1 MWQIHT
7 DDCNKY
13 CVYTII
19 MPNFKRFFFF
29 LLFLIPTSYILLPM
43 PVQAAITACSVSVS
57 PNTINSGSSDTL
69 VFNVTNDDEA
79 GNQLHWVK
87 ISVPSSN
94 FTITSGDGPSNGGV
108 EIASDGSYVI
118 VKTTMSGGETGAFS
132 IGVTAGGSSGTASFG
147 VSVSDVS
154 EGDNPVGC
162 GGDASVTVPETAQ
175 TIQNSSNISVSVTDS
190 SANITWSTSQSAV
203 GSIDY
208 GTSTSYGSQVSE
220 SGATTSHSLTLSS
233 LSANTTYHFRIT
245 TGGTQFSDSTFKTA
259 VSGTTTTT
267 TVTNTVTT
275 VVTSKTQTDT
285 NGPVISISTNFEK
298 PFESSPE
305 IIGKAVDPSRIVKIE
320 YSTDGGVD
328 WLPVDS
334 TSLGEKNIKFSF
346 VPDSLDDGN
355 YKIIVRAMD
364 GAGNI
369 GKSKIYNLVI
379 DRLPPLVGG
388 NIWSIGS
395 IPILPDENGVLI
407 MLAGVD
413 HKITMSAV
421 GGPLSINLLIGSSNY
436 SMTRSNDSGLWS
448 GVVNFDLPGSYI
460 VKVKSVDG
468 AGNETVRN
476 LNSILVIDSGRVTES
491 SNGNIVTNARVSIY
505 QQDELSKI
513 WSLWD
518 GVSFGQKNPQV
529 VTGTG
534 SYSYFLPAGTY
545 YLKVTALGYK
555 SVTSKIFNITSPTI
569 INTDILLAKG
579 WWFNPFKSINITVN
593 KDKLITKE
601 QNSYPL
607 VDTESPSFTLPS
619 VGEKELNLLSLRGK
633 NRVLVFLN
641 TWLPSTSEQ
650 ISQIK
655 SLPTNYKEKI
665 TVVMMQESISKAA
678 VFAKKGGYYDL
689 TIVADN
695 DGILINPYRVN
706 SLPSS
711 YFIDRKGLIKKVV
724 TGVVSTNEIISI
736 LDSI

>member
-1 MWQIHT
+1 
-7 DDCNKY
+7 
-13 CVYTII
+13 
-19 MPNFKRFFFF
+19 MPTRVRNIVFVLVFF
-29 LLFLIPTSYILLPM
+29 LSIFYIQYSIFLASPTH
-43 PVQAAITACSVSVS
+43 AAITACSVSVS
-57 PNTINSGSSDTL
+57 PNTINSGASDTL
-69 VFNVTNDDEA
+69 VFSVTNDDEA

-87 ISVPSSN
+87 ISAPSNN

-118 VKTTMSGGETGAFS
+118 VKTTMSGGETGAFLV
-132 IGVTAGGSSGTASFG
+132 GVTAGGSSGTASFS
-147 VSVSDVS
+147 VSVSDTS
-154 EGDNPVGC
+154 EGDSPVGC
-162 GGDASVTVPETAQ
+162 GGDSSVTVPETAQ

-190 SANITWSTSQSAV
+190 TANISWSTSQSAV

-220 SGATTSHSLTLSS
+220 SGGTTSHSLTLSS

-245 TGGTQFSDSTFKTA
+245 TGSTQFSDSTFKTA

-267 TVTNTVTT
+267 TVTNTVVT
-275 VVTSKTQTDT
+275 VITPKIIFDTSPPQ
-285 NGPVISISTNFEK
+285 ISISTNFEK

-305 IIGKAVDPSRIVKIE
+305 IIGKVIDPSRIVKIE
-320 YSTDGGVD
+320 YSTDGGAD

-364 GAGNI
+364 GVGNV
-369 GKSKIYNLVI
+369 GKSKTYNLVI

-460 VKVKSVDG
+460 VKVKSIDG

-491 SNGNIVTNARVSIY
+491 GNGNIVTNARVSIY
-505 QQDELSKI
+505 QQDDLSKI

-518 GVSFGQKNPQV
+518 GISFDQKNPQAV
-529 VTGTG
+529 SGTG

-579 WWFNPFKSINITVN
+579 WWFNPFKTINITVN
-593 KDKLITKE
+593 KDRLITKE
-601 QNSYPL
+601 QNSYSL

-650 ISQIK
+650 VSQIK
-655 SLPTNYKEKI
+655 LLPTNYKEKI

-695 DGILINPYRVN
+695 DGILIDPYRVN

-724 TGVVSTNEIISI
+724 TGVVSTNEIINI